1 MENPFD
7 EMRRAVQAARELN
20 RAVDD
25 QANNLAD
32 LLDGR
37 LQHVSTWRL
46 KKIKA
51 QLRDFNAHTGNWKGQ
66 E

>member
-1 MENPFD
+1 MDNPFD

-25 QANNLAD
+25 QANTLAD
-32 LLDGR
+32 LLEGR
-37 LQHVSTWRL
+37 LQHVSSYRL
-46 KKIKA
+46 KKLKA
-51 QLRDFNAHTGNWKGQ
+51 QLRDFNAHTSHWKCN

>member
-1 MENPFD
+1 MDNPFD

-25 QANNLAD
+25 QANTLAD

-37 LQHVSTWRL
+37 LQHVSSYRL
-46 KKIKA
+46 KKLKA
-51 QLRDFNAHTGNWKGQ
+51 QLREFNAHTGQWKGD